1 MRIYSEVEKLFSTL
15 WLSSGCEVAKKPWWL
30 KEMASLLTKWETD
43 YVSMFNSITGQ
54 FFFFHRLLT
63 LHLHTLYDSFQAL
76 GDAFLDNWRYT
87 HTKISQLHIKR
98 LIRLPIYPL
107 IYMFTCFLFCLF
119 LDFSP
124 VLALQFQ
131 YGFFHSSHV
140 LLTLSL
146 LCIKRPVIRHK
157 VQFLLHISVQAA
169 RLPAAQ
175 SWNQSPN
182 PETLKPSGRVRQRRK
197 RHTSTWRGR
206 QKECR
211 WTCRQKSLVW
221 IK

>member
-1 MRIYSEVEKLFSTL
+1 MELHTHKDLTVTHKAFNPFTHLSNNLHVYLFPFPSFLGLLPCPGIAISIWLLPLFS
-15 WLSSGCEVAKKPWWL
+15 
-30 KEMASLLTKWETD
+30 
-43 YVSMFNSITGQ
+43 
-54 FFFFHRLLT
+54 
-63 LHLHTLYDSFQAL
+63 
-76 GDAFLDNWRYT
+76 
-87 HTKISQLHIKR
+87 
-98 LIRLPIYPL
+98 
-107 IYMFTCFLFCLF
+107 CF
-119 LDFSP
+119 
-124 VLALQFQ
+124 
-131 YGFFHSSHV
+131 
-140 LLTLSL
+140 TLSL

-157 VQFLLHISVQAA
+157 VQFLLHSSVQAA

-211 WTCRQKSLVW
+211 WTWRQKSLVW

>member
-1 MRIYSEVEKLFSTL
+1 
-15 WLSSGCEVAKKPWWL
+15 
-30 KEMASLLTKWETD
+30 
-43 YVSMFNSITGQ
+43 
-54 FFFFHRLLT
+54 
-63 LHLHTLYDSFQAL
+63 
-76 GDAFLDNWRYT
+76 
-87 HTKISQLHIKR
+87 
-98 LIRLPIYPL
+98 
-107 IYMFTCFLFCLF
+107 MFTCFLFPLF

-146 LCIKRPVIRHK
+146 LCIKRPVIHHK

-206 QKECR
+206 QSVGGHADRKALCGLSKHFLDWIQTKR
-211 WTCRQKSLVW
+211 FHKLSNLISLGCDL
-221 IK
+221 K